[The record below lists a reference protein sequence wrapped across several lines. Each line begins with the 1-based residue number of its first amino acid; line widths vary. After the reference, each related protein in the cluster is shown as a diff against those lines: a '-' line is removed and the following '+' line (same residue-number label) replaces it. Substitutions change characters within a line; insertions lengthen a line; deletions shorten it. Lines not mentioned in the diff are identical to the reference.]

1 MRRATVYIDDDLHKA
16 LRIKSMETDSTI
28 SEIVNEAVRVALQED
43 REDLMAVEERKD
55 ETPASYEA
63 FLKELKDRGQI

>member
-55 ETPASYEA
+55 EVPVSYEA

>member
-55 ETPASYEA
+55 ETSVSYEA

>member
-16 LRIKSMETDSTI
+16 LRIKSMETDCTI
-28 SEIVNEAVRVALQED
+28 SEIVNEAVRSALHED
-43 REDLMAVEERKD
+43 REDLTVAEERKR
-55 ETPASYEA
+55 ETPVSYEA

>member
-1 MRRATVYIDDDLHKA
+1 MRRATVYLDDDLHKA

-43 REDLMAVEERKD
+43 REDLAVAEERKG
-55 ETPASYEA
+55 EAAVSYA
-63 FLKELKDRGQI
+63 DFLKELKDRGQI

>member
-1 MRRATVYIDDDLHKA
+1 MRRATVYIDDELHKA

-43 REDLMAVEERKD
+43 REDLLAVEERKD
-55 ETPASYEA
+55 ETPVSYKA

>member
-1 MRRATVYIDDDLHKA
+1 MRRATIYLDDDLHKA
-16 LRIKSMETDSTI
+16 LRIKSMETDNTI

-43 REDLMAVEERKD
+43 REDLAVAEERQL
-55 ETPASYEA
+55 ETPVRYEA